1 MRAADALAFWL
12 GALRGHRSRS
22 LMLLLAIAIGVV
34 AVNLLTGLGAGARAF
49 VLNEFSLL
57 GRDILIIFPGRKETT
72 GRMPPLTGL
81 TPHELTLQDVQV
93 ITRLPGI
100 RRVAPMQAGQMEV
113 IVGNRNREV
122 LTLGT
127 TRDFFAIRQL
137 TVVQGQPLPAL
148 DPEQAEAVCVIGG
161 KLRRELF
168 GARPAL
174 GEWLRAGDRRFRV
187 VGILSERG
195 ESLGMDFA
203 EMLIIPVAS
212 AQALFNREGL
222 LRVFVEVHGPSF
234 LERSKRQ
241 ILAALKERHEGEEDI
256 TLISQDSLLSAFD
269 EILTVLTLAVA
280 GIAAIS
286 LLVAGILIMNVT
298 WIAVS
303 QRSAEIGLL
312 KAIGVTAAQLRLLF
326 LGEAA
331 LLALAGALAG
341 LLLAETLLWLGRL
354 AFDLPLYAP
363 WWARASA
370 VLLALVTALLFA
382 WLPAARASALE
393 PVAALRPPGAH

>member
-1 MRAADALAFWL
+1 MRAFDALGFWI

-34 AVNLLTGLGAGARAF
+34 AVNLLSGLGAGARAF

-57 GRDILIIFPGRKETT
+57 GRDILIVFPGRKETT

-81 TPHELTLQDVQV
+81 TPHELTLLDAQA
-93 ITRLPGI
+93 ISHLPGV
-100 RRVAPMQAGQMEV
+100 RRIAPLQAGQMAV

-137 TVVQGQPLPAL
+137 TVAQGQPLPEL
-148 DPEQAEAVCVIGG
+148 DLEHAEAVCVIGG
-161 KLRRELF
+161 KLKRELF
-168 GARPAL
+168 GTRPAL

-203 EMLIIPVAS
+203 EMLIVPVAS

-234 LERSKRQ
+234 LDSSQRL
-241 ILAALKERHEGEEDI
+241 ILATLKERHEGEEDV
-256 TLISQDSLLSAFD
+256 TLISQDSVLAAFD
-269 EILTVLTLAVA
+269 EILAVLTLAVA

-303 QRSAEIGLL
+303 QRTAEIGLL

-331 LLALAGALAG
+331 LLALTGALAG

-370 VLLALVTALLFA
+370 LLLALATALGFA
-382 WLPAARASALE
+382 WLPAVQAAALE

>member
-57 GRDILIIFPGRKETT
+57 GRDILIVFPGRKETT

-81 TPHELTLQDVQV
+81 TPHELTLQDVQA

-148 DPEQAEAVCVIGG
+148 DPEQGEAVCVIGG

-222 LRVFVEVHGPSF
+222 LRVFVEVRGPSF
-234 LERSKRQ
+234 LERSKRL

-326 LGEAA
+326 LGESA

-363 WWARASA
+363 W
-370 VLLALVTALLFA
+370 
-382 WLPAARASALE
+382 
-393 PVAALRPPGAH
+393 

>member
-1 MRAADALAFWL
+1 MHAADALGFWL

-34 AVNLLTGLGAGARAF
+34 AVNLFTGLGAGARAF

-57 GRDILIIFPGRKETT
+57 GRDILIVFPGRKETT

-81 TPHELTLQDVQV
+81 TPHELTLQDVQA
-93 ITRLPGI
+93 ITQLLGI
-100 RRVAPMQAGQMEV
+100 RRVAPQQAGQMEV

-122 LTLGT
+122 LPLGT
-127 TRDFFAIRQL
+127 TRDFFTIRQL
-137 TVVQGQPLPAL
+137 TIVQGQPLPTL
-148 DPEQAEAVCVIGG
+148 DPGKAEAVCVIGG

-187 VGILSERG
+187 VGILDERG
-195 ESLGMDFA
+195 ESLGVDFA

-212 AQALFNREGL
+212 AQALFNSEVL
-222 LRVFVEVHGPSF
+222 SRVFVEVHSPSF
-234 LERSKRQ
+234 LNRSQ
-241 ILAALKERHEGEEDI
+241 QLILAALKERHEGEEDV
-256 TLISQDSLLSAFD
+256 TLVSQDSLLSAFD
-269 EILTVLTLAVA
+269 QILAVLTLAVA

-286 LLVAGILIMNVT
+286 LGILIMNVT

-331 LLALAGALAG
+331 LLALTGALAG

-363 WWARASA
+363 WWARAGA
-370 VLLALVTALLFA
+370 VLLALGTALLFA

>member
-1 MRAADALAFWL
+1 MHAADALGFWL

-34 AVNLLTGLGAGARAF
+34 AVNLFTGLGAGARAF

-57 GRDILIIFPGRKETT
+57 GRDILIVFPGRKETT

-81 TPHELTLQDVQV
+81 TPHELTLQDVQA
-93 ITRLPGI
+93 ITQLLGI
-100 RRVAPMQAGQMEV
+100 RRVAPQQAGQMEV

-122 LTLGT
+122 LPLGT
-127 TRDFFAIRQL
+127 TRDFFTIRQL
-137 TVVQGQPLPAL
+137 TIVQGQPLPTL
-148 DPEQAEAVCVIGG
+148 DPGKAEAVCVIGG

-187 VGILSERG
+187 VGILDERG
-195 ESLGMDFA
+195 ESLGVDFA

-212 AQALFNREGL
+212 AQALFNSEGL
-222 LRVFVEVHGPSF
+222 SRVFVEVHGPSF
-234 LERSKRQ
+234 LDRSKQ
-241 ILAALKERHEGEEDI
+241 LILAALKERHEGEEDV
-256 TLISQDSLLSAFD
+256 TLVSQDSLLSAFD
-269 EILTVLTLAVA
+269 QILAVLTLAVA

-286 LLVAGILIMNVT
+286 LGILIMNVT

-331 LLALAGALAG
+331 LLALTGALAG

-363 WWARASA
+363 WWARAGA
-370 VLLALVTALLFA
+370 VLLALGTALLFA